1 MSRIGTLPR
10 GAWPPEFAAAMD
22 KMTAPGREPLALFTA
37 VAQSPRAWD
46 RFSAGSMAGKS
57 PLSMREREIVIDRT
71 AARTGNEYEWGIHT
85 KLLAG
90 KAELTP
96 AQVRSTYDGHAD
108 DGHWNER
115 EAALIATVD
124 ALCDRR
130 RLTPAEFDRVA
141 GHFDTAQV
149 LEVIQLTAFYQG
161 VGLIVGALDLAP
173 EAGMPRFPERTDD

>member
-10 GAWPPEFAAAMD
+10 DAWPPEFAAAMD

-46 RFSAGSMAGKS
+46 RFAGGSMAGKS

-71 AARTGNEYEWGIHT
+71 AAKTGNEYEWGIHT

-90 KAELTP
+90 KAELT
-96 AQVRSTYDGHAD
+96 AEQVRSTVAGDAD
-108 DGHWNER
+108 DGNWNAR

-124 ALCDRR
+124 ALIDRR
-130 RLTPAEFDRVA
+130 RLTQAEFDRVA
-141 GHFDTAQV
+141 AAFDTAQV
-149 LEVIQLTAFYQG
+149 LEIVQLTAFYQG
-161 VGLIVGALDLAP
+161 IGLIVGALDLQP
-173 EAGMPRFPERTDD
+173 EAGMPRFPDTADA